1 MISKKATKL
10 FSILSLLTKLQFKQ
24 KWTPSEIV
32 DLSLSTLTVLETIQV
47 RSELQRFAT
56 IIADL
61 KPNTLLEI
69 GSNKGGTLLV
79 LSRLAAPDALV
90 VSLDLPGGDF
100 GGGYKDYHV
109 PIFKRFTHG
118 KQQMHL
124 VRGDSHSIQMETSVR
139 EIVGNRKLDLLFID
153 GDHTYDG
160 VKRDFETYSTLVHPG
175 GVIAFHDIAE
185 NKMETCHV
193 SRFWHEIKL
202 RYRHEEI
209 VESADAG
216 VGWNRHS
223 LCIENVSFFLK
234 SGSLITGHPAIS
246 ISLIVT
252 LIAYFVVMCSI
263 LVNDFRKIS

>member
-10 FSILSLLTKLQFKQ
+10 FSILSLVTKLKFKR
-24 KWTPSEIV
+24 KWTTSEIV
-32 DLSLSTLTVLETIQV
+32 DLSLSTTVLETIQV
-47 RSELQRFAT
+47 RSELQRFAA

-79 LSRLAAPDALV
+79 LSRLAAADALV

-118 KQQMHL
+118 NQQMHL
-124 VRGDSHSIQMETSVR
+124 VRGDSHSAQMETAVR
-139 EIVGNRKLDLLFID
+139 EVVGSRKLDLLFID
-153 GDHTYDG
+153 GDHTYEG
-160 VKRDFETYSTLVHPG
+160 VKRDFETYSTLVRPG

-185 NKMETCHV
+185 NKMETCQV
-193 SRFWHEIKL
+193 SRFWQEIKS

-209 VESADAG
+209 VESASQGWAG
-216 VGWNRHS
+216 IG
-223 LCIENVSFFLK
+223 
-234 SGSLITGHPAIS
+234 
-246 ISLIVT
+246 
-252 LIAYFVVMCSI
+252 I
-263 LVNDFRKIS
+263 LYT

>member
-32 DLSLSTLTVLETIQV
+32 DLSLSTTVLETIQV
-47 RSELQRFAT
+47 RSELQRFAA

-61 KPNTLLEI
+61 KPNTLLEL
-69 GSNKGGTLLV
+69 GSNKG
-79 LSRLAAPDALV
+79 LSRLASADALV

-139 EIVGNRKLDLLFID
+139 EIVGDRKLDLLFID

-160 VKRDFETYSTLVHPG
+160 VKRDFETYSTLVRPG

-185 NKMETCHV
+185 NKMETCQV

-209 VESADAG
+209 VESAAQGWAG
-216 VGWNRHS
+216 IG
-223 LCIENVSFFLK
+223 
-234 SGSLITGHPAIS
+234 
-246 ISLIVT
+246 
-252 LIAYFVVMCSI
+252 I
-263 LVNDFRKIS
+263 LYA